1 MPDVKFENHAL
12 FTAPPTPIPEALHPL
27 REIAF
32 NFWWSWNADAFNLFG
47 RVDGAAWERTRHN
60 PVRTLMEA
68 EPAKLAAAAA
78 DAGLVAEIARV
89 HARMKSELAT
99 PVRYNAASGSDE
111 ASPSDFRVG
120 YFCAEFG
127 LNECFG
133 IYCGGLGLLSGDH
146 LKSAAQ
152 LNLPLVAIGLAYRRG
167 YFTQRIDGHGVQQ
180 EVHTDLGFDRL
191 PMRRVLAGD
200 GTWLRIAVEFPGR
213 RLVAGVWRVDVGTVP
228 LYLLDTNLDEN
239 APADR
244 EITSNLYLGDARRRI
259 EQELVL
265 GIGGVRTLQ
274 AVGEKASVFHLNEG
288 HSAFLTL
295 ERIRQIRLANPSLN
309 FDQAREGAAAA
320 HCFTTHTPLAAG
332 NDRFNPDLV
341 MEYLGWILPGI
352 GLDSEGLLALG
363 REQVEDKTELF
374 SMACLALRAS
384 KWANGVSRLHGHV
397 SRGMWAKMWPGT
409 PVNDVPIGHVTN
421 GVHADSWIGPE
432 MRGIYDKHLGGAK
445 GRIHAF
451 PDDPHAWTG
460 IDAVPDAELWAAR
473 NAGRAR
479 LVKFARARL
488 VASARGRG
496 ADEGEVTRLGTVL
509 DENALTIGFA
519 RRFAGYKRATLL
531 FRDAKRLRAL
541 LLCDKPVQLV
551 IAGKAHPGDTA
562 GRHFIQNIIE
572 FARREGVWHRVVF
585 LEDYGID
592 VARAMVQGCDVWFN
606 NPVRPLEASGTSG
619 MKAAING
626 TINAS
631 ILDGWWDEGY
641 DPEWGFAIG
650 GRWAPPGESVEQ
662 RDARE
667 ADYAY
672 DIIANG
678 LVPAFYMR
686 EGGAGGLPKRWL
698 RMVTACVREMG
709 PRFNTHRMVAEYA
722 QEFYLPAHRA
732 AGPLAAE
739 GFKLA
744 VAVADR
750 IAAYRQA
757 YKSVRIEHAGAEA
770 SPAPTTSPDMVVK
783 CWAEVFL
790 NGLKPDEVSVQL
802 SPDAMVGH
810 DEMPMGGALALKH
823 ERDIGGGRHRYT
835 GLLPTTTAKLK
846 ASPTMAVRVIPHDE
860 RLVTPFVPGLL
871 TAMHINVVYA
881 R

>member
-1 MPDVKFENHAL
+1 MPDVTLENHAL
-12 FTAPPTPIPEALHPL
+12 FAVPIPEALHPL

-32 NFWWSWNADAFNLFG
+32 NFWWTWNPDAFALLG
-47 RVDGAAWERTRHN
+47 RVDPDAWERTRHN
-60 PVRTLMEA
+60 PVKTLMEA
-68 EPAKLAAAAA
+68 DAGKLAAAAA
-78 DAGLVAEIARV
+78 DAQFVAEAGAIV
-89 HARMKSELAT
+89 ARMRSEI
-99 PVRYNAASGSDE
+99 AAVTRFHPQSGTEE
-111 ASPSDFRVG
+111 AAPAGFRVG

-127 LNECFG
+127 LSECFG

-152 LNLPLVAIGLAYRRG
+152 LKLPLVAVGLAYRRG
-167 YFTQRIDGHGVQQ
+167 YFQQRIDGAGVQH
-180 EVHTDLGFDRL
+180 EELPDLGWDRL
-191 PMRRVLAGD
+191 PVRRVVGSD
-200 GTWLRIAVEFPGR
+200 GQWLKVPVEFPGR
-213 RLVAGVWRVDVGTVP
+213 RLVAGLWRTDVGAVP
-228 LYLLDTNLDEN
+228 LYLLDTNLNEN
-239 APADR
+239 TPTDR

-265 GIGGVRTLQ
+265 GIGGVRALQ
-274 AVGEKASVFHLNEG
+274 AVGERPTVFHLNEG

-295 ERIRQIRLANPSLN
+295 ERIRQIRGAHPTLS

-320 HCFTTHTPLAAG
+320 HCFTTHTPLPAG
-332 NDRFNPDLV
+332 NDRFHPDLV
-341 MEYLGWILPGI
+341 TEYLSWILPGV
-352 GLDSEGLLALG
+352 GLDIEGLLALG
-363 REQVEDKTELF
+363 RERVEEKQELF

-397 SRGMWAKMWPGT
+397 SRQMWARMWPGT

-421 GVHADSWIGPE
+421 GVHAGSWIGPE
-432 MRGIYDKHLGGAK
+432 MRGVYEKHLGD
-445 GRIHAF
+445 RVRMY
-451 PDDPHAWTG
+451 PDDPHAWAG
-460 IDAVPDAELWAAR
+460 IEKAGDAELWRAR

-488 VASARGRG
+488 QASARARG
-496 ADEGEVTRLGTVL
+496 ADGAEIDRLGTVL
-509 DENALTIGFA
+509 DENVLTIGFA

-531 FRDAKRLRAL
+531 FRDAKRLRGL
-541 LLCDKPVQLV
+541 LLGDTPIQLV
-551 IAGKAHPGDTA
+551 IAGKAHPGDGA
-562 GRHFIQNIIE
+562 GRQFIQAIVE
-572 FARREGVWHRVVF
+572 FAKREGVWHRVVF

-619 MKAAING
+619 MKAALNG
-626 TINAS
+626 TLNAS

-650 GRWAPPGESVEQ
+650 GRWAPPGESTEQ

-678 LVPAFYMR
+678 LVPAFYTR
-686 EGGAGGLPKRWL
+686 ESGGGTPGSPKGWL
-698 RMVTACVREMG
+698 KMVRACVREMG

-722 QEFYLPAHRA
+722 GEFYFPAHRA
-732 AGPLAAE
+732 AGPLAAD

-744 VAVADR
+744 AAMADR
-750 IAAYRQA
+750 IGTYREGF
-757 YKSVRIEHAGAEA
+757 KSVHIEHAGAQA
-770 SPAPTTSPDMVVK
+770 APANTTSPDMSLS

-802 SPDAMVGH
+802 SPDAIAGP
-810 DEMPMGGALALKH
+810 DDMPLGGAFTLSY
-823 ERDIGGGRHRYT
+823 ERDLGGGRHRYSGT
-835 GLLPTTTAKLK
+835 LLTTTAKLK

-860 RLVTPFVPGLL
+860 RLITPFVPGLL
-871 TAMHINVVYA
+871 VAMHVNVVYA

>member
-1 MPDVKFENHAL
+1 MPDVKLENHAI
-12 FTAPPTPIPEALHPL
+12 FSAPIPEPLHPL

-32 NFWWSWNADAFNLFG
+32 NFWWSWNADAFALFG
-47 RVDGAAWERTRHN
+47 RVDAGTWERTRHN
-60 PVRTLMEA
+60 PVKTLMEA
-68 EPAKLAAAAA
+68 DPAKLAAAAG
-78 DAGLVAEIARV
+78 DAKLVAEIASV
-89 HARMKSELAT
+89 HARMRAELTT
-99 PVRYNAASGSDE
+99 PTRFHTQAPGPE
-111 ASPSDFRVG
+111 ASPAGFRVG

-167 YFTQRIDGHGVQQ
+167 YFAQRLDASGVQQ
-180 EVHTDLGFDRL
+180 EVHADLGFDRL

-200 GTWLRIAVEFPGR
+200 GHWLRIPVEFPGR

-239 APADR
+239 TPADR

-265 GIGGVRTLQ
+265 GIGGVRALQ
-274 AVGEKASVFHLNEG
+274 AVGEHPSVFHLNEG

-295 ERIRQIRLANPSLN
+295 ERIRQIRAANSTLS

-320 HCFTTHTPLAAG
+320 HCFTTHTPLPAG
-332 NDRFNPDLV
+332 IDRFHPDLV
-341 MEYLGWILPGI
+341 MEYLSWILPGV
-352 GLDSEGLLALG
+352 GLDVEGLLALG
-363 REQVEDKTELF
+363 RERVEDKVELF

-397 SRGMWAKMWPGT
+397 SRQMWGRMWPGT

-421 GVHADSWIGPE
+421 GIHADSWIGPE
-432 MRGIYDKHLGGAK
+432 MRAVFDKRLGGSA
-445 GRIHAF
+445 GRIRSF
-451 PDDPHAWTG
+451 PDDPHAWQG
-460 IDAVPDAELWAAR
+460 IDQAPDAELWAAR

-479 LVKFARARL
+479 LVKFARERL
-488 VASARGRG
+488 AASARARG
-496 ADEGEVTRLGTVL
+496 SDNAEVERMGTVL
-509 DENALTIGFA
+509 DENTLTIGFA

-541 LLCDKPVQLV
+541 LLSDKPVQLV
-551 IAGKAHPGDTA
+551 IAGKAHPGDGA
-562 GRHFIQNIIE
+562 GRQFIQTIVE
-572 FARREGVWHRVVF
+572 FAKREGVWHRVVF

-592 VARAMVQGCDVWFN
+592 VARAMTQGCDVWFN

-641 DPEWGFAIG
+641 DPDLGFAIG
-650 GRWAPPGESVEQ
+650 GRWAPPGEATEQ

-678 LVPAFYMR
+678 LVPAFYTR
-686 EGGAGGLPKRWL
+686 EGAGPPARWL
-698 RMVTACVREMG
+698 RMVRACIRELG

-722 QEFYLPAHRA
+722 NEFYLPAHRA
-732 AGPLAAE
+732 AGVLAAD
-739 GFKLA
+739 GFKPA
-744 VAVADR
+744 AAVADR
-750 IAAYRQA
+750 INAYRTA
-757 YKSVRIEHAGAEA
+757 YKSIHIEHAGAEA
-770 SPAPTTSPDMVVK
+770 SPANTTAPDMVVK

-790 NGLKPDEVSVQL
+790 NGLKPNEVSVQL
-802 SPDAMVGH
+802 SPDAIAGP
-810 DEMPMGGALALKH
+810 DDMPMGDAFTLKY
-823 ERDIGGGRHRYT
+823 ERDLGGGRHRYSGT
-835 GLLPTTTAKLK
+835 LPTTTAKLK
-846 ASPTMAVRVIPHDE
+846 AGPTMAVRVIPHDE
-860 RLVTPFVPGLL
+860 RFITPFIPGLL